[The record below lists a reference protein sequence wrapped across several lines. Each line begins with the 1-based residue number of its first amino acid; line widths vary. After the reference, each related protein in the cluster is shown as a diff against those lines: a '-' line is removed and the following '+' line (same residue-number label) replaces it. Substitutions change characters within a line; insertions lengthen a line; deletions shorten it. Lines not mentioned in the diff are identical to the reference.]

1 MYAQLTMFDGPRS
14 PELLAAAERAENER
28 IRPLLD
34 SNPEIRDD
42 LVAVYHLR
50 QPDGGQAILAICRT
64 EATLDKMIEL
74 IMTSELLPGEDP
86 DLLPGPSRAER
97 YEVAEVTQEAGVR

>member
-14 PELLAAAERAENER
+14 AELLAAAERATNER

-42 LVAVYHLR
+42 LVATYDLR
-50 QPDGGQAILAICRT
+50 QANGGHAILIVSRT
-64 EATLDKMIEL
+64 EATLDKMVEL

-97 YEVAEVTQEAGVR
+97 YEVAEAAQEAGVR

>member
-14 PELLAAAERAENER
+14 PELIAALERAGSER

-34 SNPEIRDD
+34 ANPEIRDD
-42 LVAVYHLR
+42 LVVHYDLR
-50 QPDGGQAILAICRT
+50 QPDGGHALLTISRA

-86 DLLPGPSRAER
+86 ALLPGPSRAER
-97 YEVAEVTQEAGVR
+97 YEVAEVALEAGAR

>member
-1 MYAQLTMFDGPRS
+1 MYAQLTTFDGPRS

-28 IRPLLD
+28 IGPLLY
-34 SNPEIRDD
+34 STPEIRDD
-42 LVAVYHLR
+42 LVAVYHLH
-50 QPDGGQAILAICRT
+50 QPDGGKAILSICRT
-64 EATLDKMIEL
+64 EATLDKMVEL

-97 YEVAEVTQEAGVR
+97 YEVTQEAGAR

>member
-14 PELLAAAERAENER
+14 PELLAAAERATNER
-28 IRPLLD
+28 IIPLID
-34 SNPEIRDD
+34 SNTEIRDD
-42 LVAVYHLR
+42 LVATYELR
-50 QPDGGQAILAICRT
+50 QADGGHAVLIISRN
-64 EATLDKMIEL
+64 EATLDKMTEL

-97 YEVAEVTQEAGVR
+97 YEVAEATQEEGVR

>member
-14 PELLAAAERAENER
+14 PELITAAERAANER

-34 SNPEIRDD
+34 SNPELRDD
-42 LVAVYHLR
+42 LVVHYDLR
-50 QPDGGQAILAICRT
+50 QPDGGQAMVTISRT

-86 DLLPGPSRAER
+86 DLLPGPSRVER
-97 YEVAEVTQEAGVR
+97 YQVAEAAQEAGVR